1 MSDIYSYHTFMF
13 PFVWE
18 GRGRHSVPLAEFL
31 SLFEMND
38 NWENVDMQNEH
49 HFTSNPL
56 IDGKDEALLFYKEY
70 QYFHPY
76 ARKALYGFAG
86 VIVVTAIVLVYW
98 FRYNYRLRKNVT
110 LVDNEKLT
118 QNNCTDVE
126 KKENACANENAIQ
139 IVSTYSRYCCPRCN
153 SKLVKRHG
161 PYGDFYGCE
170 AYAQTGCRYT
180 RKNL

>member
-76 ARKALYGFAG
+76 ARKALYGFAEDIVTNFSFRPNGKRVQAHYYIERTGKMKNDAG
-86 VIVVTAIVLVYW
+86 VEKNCRCQYDLLVYDIKLKI
-98 FRYNYRLRKNVT
+98 YNTGIAVFIL
-110 LVDNEKLT
+110 E
-118 QNNCTDVE
+118 CEIHGTD
-126 KKENACANENAIQ
+126 
-139 IVSTYSRYCCPRCN
+139 SS
-153 SKLVKRHG
+153 L
-161 PYGDFYGCE
+161 
-170 AYAQTGCRYT
+170 
-180 RKNL
+180 L